1 VGGYAPRAL
10 WVIVLSALAT
20 FVLLLATMGNAKA
33 VPSPGQLEA
42 QIDAAWN
49 QVEPLIEQWNAV
61 HDKLQTQQTKVAQ
74 LKTKIRPLAVQVEL
88 ARSRVGAVSARM
100 YMQGPGST
108 LSALLTSGKV
118 STFVDQ
124 LTILNQLAIQETSTV
139 ADAKAL
145 KDQYDAQEA
154 PIDQLVTSLSQQEA
168 ALAAKRDAI
177 NAQIANLNKLRLA
190 AYGTSTAAGKF
201 RPAACPAK
209 YDGSPGARAARWACL
224 QAGKPYRWG
233 SNGPS
238 TFDCSGLTQQAW
250 LNGANVSLPHNAAQ
264 QKQDTKRVTAA
275 SLQIGDLV
283 FYYSDVHHV
292 AIFVGN
298 GWVMSAPTT
307 GDYVR
312 MKPINSSPIN
322 SYGRPG

>member
-1 VGGYAPRAL
+1 MS
-10 WVIVLSALAT
+10 VLTTLGLVVAT
-20 FVLLLATMGNAKA
+20 VGNAHA
-33 VPSPGQLEA
+33 APSPGELEA
-42 QIDAAWN
+42 QIDTAWN

-61 HDKLQTQQTKVAQ
+61 HDKLQAEQAKVAVLQ
-74 LKTKIRPLAVQVEL
+74 AKIAPLALRVDM
-88 ARSRVGAVSARM
+88 ARTKVGAVAARL

-108 LSALLTSGKV
+108 LSAMLTSGKV
-118 STFVDQ
+118 NTFVDQ
-124 LTILNQLAIQETSTV
+124 LTFLNELAAGDIAAV
-139 ADAKAL
+139 ADANTLKA
-145 KDQYDAQEA
+145 QYDAQKA
-154 PIDQLVTSLSQQEA
+154 PIDALVNSLTQQQA

-177 NAQIANLNKLRLA
+177 NAQIAQLNKLRLA
-190 AYGTSTAAGKF
+190 AYGTSTSTGKF
-201 RPAACPAK
+201 RPAACPAS

-224 QAGKPYRWG
+224 QAGKPYKWG
-233 SNGPS
+233 TAGPS

-250 LNGANVSLPHNAAQ
+250 LNGAGVSLPHNAAE
-264 QKQDTKRVTAA
+264 QKQVTARVSA
-275 SLQIGDLV
+275 GNLKIGDLV

-312 MKPINSSPIN
+312 MKPVNSSPIN

>member
-1 VGGYAPRAL
+1 
-10 WVIVLSALAT
+10 VIVLSALAT
-20 FVLLLATMGNAKA
+20 FGLLLATMGNAHA
-33 VPSPGQLEA
+33 APSPGQLEA
-42 QIDAAWN
+42 QINAAWN

-61 HDKLQTQQTKVAQ
+61 HDKLQVQQTKVAQ
-74 LKTKIRPLAVQVEL
+74 LKAKIQPLAVKVEL
-88 ARSRVGAVSARM
+88 ARARVGAVSARM
-100 YMQGPGST
+100 YMQGPGSA
-108 LSALLTSGKV
+108 LSALMTSGKL

-124 LTILNQLAIQETSTV
+124 LTILNQLAIQQTSAV
-139 ADAKAL
+139 ADARAL

-154 PIDQLVTSLSQQEA
+154 PIDQLVTTLSQQQA

-177 NAQIANLNKLRLA
+177 NAQIAQLNKLRLA
-190 AYGTSTAAGKF
+190 AYGTSTATGKY
-201 RPAACPAK
+201 RPAACPAT
-209 YDGSPGARAARWACL
+209 YDGSPGARAARWACT

-233 SNGPS
+233 TNGPS

-250 LNGANVSLPHNAAQ
+250 LNGANVSLPHNAAG
-264 QKQDTKRVTAA
+264 QKQVTTRVSAA
-275 SLQIGDLV
+275 NLRIGDLI
-283 FYYSDVHHV
+283 FYYADVHHV

-298 GWVMSAPTT
+298 GWVMAAPST

>member
-1 VGGYAPRAL
+1 VGGFAPRTL
-10 WVIVLSALAT
+10 RLFVLSALTT
-20 FVLLLATMGNAKA
+20 FGLVLTTMGNAHA
-33 VPSPGQLEA
+33 TPTPGQLEA
-42 QIDAAWN
+42 QIDSAWN

-61 HDKLQTQQTKVAQ
+61 HDKLVAQQAKVNQLKAKIQPLALKVEMARTKV
-74 LKTKIRPLAVQVEL
+74 
-88 ARSRVGAVSARM
+88 GAMSARM
-100 YMQGPGST
+100 YMQGPGGT
-108 LSALLTSGKV
+108 LSALLGSGKV
-118 STFVDQ
+118 NTFVDQ
-124 LTILNQLAIQETSTV
+124 LTTLNELAVQETSAV

-154 PIDQLVTSLSQQEA
+154 PIDQLVTSLTQQQA

-177 NAQIANLNKLRLA
+177 NAQIAQLNKLRLA
-190 AYGTSTAAGKF
+190 AYGSSAGTGKY
-201 RPAACPAK
+201 RPAPCPAK
-209 YDGSPGARAARWACL
+209 YDGSPGARAARWACQ
-224 QAGKPYRWG
+224 QAGKPYQWG
-233 SNGPS
+233 SAGPN

-250 LNGANVSLPHNAAQ
+250 LHGANVSLPHNAAQ
-264 QKQDTKRVTAA
+264 QKQVTTRVSAGN
-275 SLQIGDLV
+275 LQIGDLV

-312 MKPINSSPIN
+312 MKPVNSSPIN

>member
-1 VGGYAPRAL
+1 VL
-10 WVIVLSALAT
+10 VLSALTT
-20 FVLLLATMGNAKA
+20 FGLVLATIGNAHA
-33 VPSPGQLEA
+33 APSPGQLEA

-61 HDKLQTQQTKVAQ
+61 HDKLKGEQAKVAQ
-74 LKTKIRPLAVQVEL
+74 LKAKIRPLAMQVEL
-88 ARSRVGAVSARM
+88 ARTRVSAISARM
-100 YMQGPGST
+100 YMRGPGST
-108 LSALLTSGKV
+108 LSALLTTGKV

-124 LTILNQLAIQETSTV
+124 LTILNQLAVQETSTV

-145 KDQYDAQEA
+145 KAKYDAQEA
-154 PIDQLVTSLSQQEA
+154 PIDQLVSSLAQQEA

-177 NAQIANLNKLRLA
+177 NAQIAQLNKLRLA
-190 AYGTSTAAGKF
+190 AYGTSTSTGKF
-201 RPAACPAK
+201 RPAACPYK
-209 YDGSPGARAARWACL
+209 YDGTPGARAAKWACQ
-224 QAGKPYRWG
+224 QAGKAYQWG
-233 SNGPS
+233 SAGPS

-250 LNGANVSLPHNAAQ
+250 LHGANVSLPHNAAA
-264 QKQDTKRVTAA
+264 QKAA
-275 SLQIGDLV
+275 TTRITSGSLRIGDLV